1 VVVVTTGPAVSFSS
15 WSTVNAGGQ
24 TPGLDW
30 DNDGMPN
37 GVEYFMNAAAGF
49 TANPGL
55 NGGMTITWP
64 NGGNIPASAYGIQ
77 YVVQTSTNLRDWTN
91 VPSGQLTTNTDGP
104 GGALTYT
111 ITSPA
116 PFYIRLKVTPAP

>member
-1 VVVVTTGPAVSFSS
+1 
-15 WSTVNAGGQ
+15 
-24 TPGLDW
+24 
-30 DNDGMPN
+30 
-37 GVEYFMNAAAGF
+37 MNAAAGF

-64 NGGNIPASAYGIQ
+64 NGGNIPSSAYGIQ
-77 YVVQTSTNLRDWTN
+77 YVVQTSDNLRDWTN

-104 GGALTYT
+104 GGSLTYT
-111 ITSPA
+111 ITNPA